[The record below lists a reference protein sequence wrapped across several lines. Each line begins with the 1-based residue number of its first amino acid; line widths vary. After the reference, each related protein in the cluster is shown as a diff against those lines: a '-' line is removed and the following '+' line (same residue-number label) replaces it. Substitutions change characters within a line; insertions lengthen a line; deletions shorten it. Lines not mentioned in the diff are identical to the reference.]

1 MCTINTEDVGGESCE
16 PVGGINIDIYYALR
30 SDFETV
36 IDPPAFGAAGTY
48 ATKAAIA
55 TAHTFKP
62 GKGFNKITVASK
74 TGTIK
79 STGSGE
85 RKRKGFTNEFVGQIQ
100 GSEAVVLGF
109 MRMVK
114 NADYIVLAEE
124 AGSGRLR
131 QLGSSR
137 SFAEFTA
144 LEHSIEADMLGNNA
158 CTFTIQ
164 DTQLWPAPI
173 YSGTVTQEP
182 QA

>member
-36 IDPPAFGAAGTY
+36 VDPPAFGAVGAY

-55 TAHTFKP
+55 TAHTFKD

-79 STGSGE
+79 STMGGE
-85 RKRKGFTNEFVGQIQ
+85 RKRRVYVNELAGQIQ

-131 QLGSSR
+131 QLGSNR

-144 LEHSIEADMLGNNA
+144 LEQSIEAEMTGNNA
-158 CTFTIQ
+158 CSFTIQ
-164 DTQLWPAPI
+164 DTQLWPSPI
-173 YSGTVTQEP
+173 YSGTLEMAP
-182 QA
+182 EA